1 MIELDG
7 EKSFQSEDNENINV
21 SRELTD
27 KPIRKYEPNEQR
39 RMMKNVVVISVSFAL
54 LFTAYSSMSNL
65 QSSINNG
72 PDKAGLGNWSSSV
85 VYATMCI
92 SALFVPTYAISRLTA
107 KWAIFIFML
116 GYTTYIGAQFK
127 PEFYTLIPAAAI
139 VGFSAAPMW
148 AAKCTYLS
156 HIGNEYAAV
165 TAEKNVEAVIVKFF
179 GIFFFFFQTH
189 AVFGNI
195 ISSTI
200 LSLGVDES
208 TKVKNDL
215 ALCGANFCPG
225 TNLTSLEDLD
235 DRTKIKTL
243 SGIYLGIAFF
253 AVAFGSIF
261 TDSLVR
267 YGERD
272 RDGMSSKLTGMS
284 LLVATFKQMAKPNQL
299 LIIPLTIWSGL
310 EQGFISADFTA
321 AYITCGWGVE
331 KVGYVLICYG
341 VADSLCS
348 IGYHPIIKHI
358 GRIYVF
364 TFAILL
370 NVALIF
376 VFLYWRPNPDENYY
390 FFIFAALWGVADAAW
405 QCGINGYY
413 GVLFPADEE
422 ASFSN
427 YRLWE
432 AIGFV
437 ISFAESNLMCVNAK
451 LYILL
456 GVAVVG
462 MIGFYIIE
470 YRTRIEA
477 KRRKE

>member
-1 MIELDG
+1 
-7 EKSFQSEDNENINV
+7 
-21 SRELTD
+21 
-27 KPIRKYEPNEQR
+27 
-39 RMMKNVVVISVSFAL
+39 
-54 LFTAYSSMSNL
+54 
-65 QSSINNG
+65 
-72 PDKAGLGNWSSSV
+72 
-85 VYATMCI
+85 
-92 SALFVPTYAISRLTA
+92 
-107 KWAIFIFML
+107 
-116 GYTTYIGAQFK
+116 
-127 PEFYTLIPAAAI
+127 
-139 VGFSAAPMW
+139 MW
-148 AAKCTYLS
+148 ASKCTYLS
-156 HIGNEYAAV
+156 HIGHEYAAL

-208 TKVKNDL
+208 TKTLNDPEV
-215 ALCGANFCPG
+215 CGANFCPG

-235 DRTKIKTL
+235 DRTKIWTL
-243 SGIYLGIAFF
+243 SGIYLGIAFC
-253 AVAFGSIF
+253 AIAFGSIF
-261 TDSLVR
+261 TDSLIR

-272 RDGMSSKLTGMS
+272 RDGMSSKLTGMN
-284 LLVATFKQMAKPNQL
+284 LLIATFKQMIKPNQL

-310 EQGFISADFTA
+310 EQGFISADYTA

-341 VADSLCS
+341 VADSICS

-364 TFAILL
+364 TFAALL

-376 VFLYWRPNPDENYY
+376 VFLYWRPNPDEKYY

-437 ISFAESNLMCVNAK
+437 ISFAESNLLCVDDK

-456 GVAVVG
+456 AVAAVG

-470 YRTRIEA
+470 FRN
-477 KRRKE
+477 RRKVTKGSM